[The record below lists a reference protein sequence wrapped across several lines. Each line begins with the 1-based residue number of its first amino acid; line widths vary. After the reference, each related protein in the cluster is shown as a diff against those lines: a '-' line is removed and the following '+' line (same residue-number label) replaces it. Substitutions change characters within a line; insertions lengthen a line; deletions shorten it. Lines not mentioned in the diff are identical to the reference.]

1 MAGEWKFKRGID
13 SFTKVIQDLHYQS
26 NVNAGRFLRNVVRLT
41 RYIEYINE
49 STISASSIPE
59 KLDAVEKLCEMA
71 SKFPSIVAFLAH
83 VSKIDDKKKKSK
95 KGKDAVN
102 IVTAHSSKGLEW
114 DVVFVPNVNEELFPH
129 RMNVDSEEERRLFY
143 VACSRPRK
151 QLFFSWW
158 FNDTDMAKNNEGFF
172 ITEPLGKQKV
182 LEMKKELFRGASE
195 VHEFYPS

>member
-1 MAGEWKFKRGID
+1 MDGNK
-13 SFTKVIQDLHYQS
+13 
-26 NVNAGRFLRNVVRLT
+26 N
-41 RYIEYINE
+41 
-49 STISASSIPE
+49 
-59 KLDAVEKLCEMA
+59 
-71 SKFPSIVAFLAH
+71 
-83 VSKIDDKKKKSK
+83 KS

-151 QLFFSWW
+151 QLFVSFW
-158 FNDTDMAKNNEGFF
+158 FYDTDMAKVNEGFF
-172 ITEPLGKQKV
+172 ITELLGKEKV
-182 LEMKKELFRGASE
+182 LEMKKELFHGASE